1 MQTQHNTHIK
11 PNKNVSIIL
20 QNTAHYYVVQQ
31 AQNIIKVYK
40 RNSNTAQQL
49 NVCTSAQPKQPSTKK
64 AATKNWFQQV
74 TAKQQKRLAAQ
85 AQRNAARKAKAA
97 AKAQKTS
104 PKMQKR
110 NAVKKI
116 KTPLLAPA
124 KTKVKPTARSIAANC
139 IVKQHSAHFIQT
151 VTATN
156 KARLALNL
164 PALSAQAAV
173 AYYNKY
179 MHNVANAVPV
189 TQIVLNHAKQQ
200 SVPSAQAIA
209 A

>member
-1 MQTQHNTHIK
+1 
-11 PNKNVSIIL
+11 
-20 QNTAHYYVVQQ
+20 
-31 AQNIIKVYK
+31 
-40 RNSNTAQQL
+40 
-49 NVCTSAQPKQPSTKK
+49 
-64 AATKNWFQQV
+64 
-74 TAKQQKRLAAQ
+74 
-85 AQRNAARKAKAA
+85 
-97 AKAQKTS
+97 
-104 PKMQKR
+104 MQKR

-124 KTKVKPTARSIAANC
+124 KIKVKPTARSIAANS

-151 VTATN
+151 VAATN